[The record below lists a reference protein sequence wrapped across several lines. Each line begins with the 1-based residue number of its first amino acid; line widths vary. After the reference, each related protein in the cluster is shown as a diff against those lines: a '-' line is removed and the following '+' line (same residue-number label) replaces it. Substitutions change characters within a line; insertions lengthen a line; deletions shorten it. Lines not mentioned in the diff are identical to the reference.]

1 MTVEAPQERVWEVLC
16 DFGAVSKWAPAI
28 TESRSLTEAN
38 EGVGAERACEHEKM
52 GTLEDRIVEWEEGA
66 RYAYT
71 EEGLPIP
78 MKSVN
83 YEWSA
88 DSADGAT
95 RVDLRMVFE
104 TKFGPLGAMM
114 EATMMKATMHKEM
127 TRTLAGLKYH
137 VETGKVVTTE
147 VEDLPVSAVS

>member
-1 MTVEAPQERVWEVLC
+1 
-16 DFGAVSKWAPAI
+16 
-28 TESRSLTEAN
+28 
-38 EGVGAERACEHEKM
+38 M
-52 GTLEDRIVEWEEGA
+52 GTLEDRIVEWEDGA

-71 EEGLPIP
+71 EKGLPIP
-78 MKSVN
+78 MKSVQ
-83 YEWSA
+83 YKWSA

-114 EATMMKATMHKEM
+114 EATMMEATMKKELTAM
-127 TRTLAGLKYH
+127 LAGLKYH